1 MPIPTLFGYDLE
13 NNSDFTGMKQI
24 ASEFHFRLRAKGY
37 AEQVPSPIPAMDT
50 PLHYWYAKNEEKECK
65 QDILDMMQNY
75 PLIAFDVLPD
85 LRRGGPVLLKPEL
98 FVEASDN
105 L

>member
-1 MPIPTLFGYDLE
+1 MPIPALFCYGLE
-13 NNSDFTGMKQI
+13 NDGDFTGVKQI

-50 PLHYWYAKNEEKECK
+50 PLHYWYAKKEEKECK
-65 QDILDMMQNY
+65 QDILDMTQNY
-75 PLIAFDVLPD
+75 PQIAFDVLPD
-85 LRRGGPVLLKPEL
+85 FRLGRSVLLKPEL
-98 FVEASDN
+98 LVEASDN

>member
-1 MPIPTLFGYDLE
+1 MPIPALFCYDLE
-13 NNSDFTGMKQI
+13 NDSDFTGVKQI

-50 PLHYWYAKNEEKECK
+50 PLRYWYAKNVEKECK
-65 QDILDMMQNY
+65 QNILYMTQNY
-75 PLIAFDVLPD
+75 PQIAFDVLPD
-85 LRRGGPVLLKPEL
+85 LRRGGSVLLKPEL
-98 FVEASDN
+98 LVEASDN

>member
-1 MPIPTLFGYDLE
+1 MPIPALFGYNLE
-13 NNSDFTGMKQI
+13 NDNDFTGVKQI

-37 AEQVPSPIPAMDT
+37 AT
-50 PLHYWYAKNEEKECK
+50 
-65 QDILDMMQNY
+65 QNY
-75 PLIAFDVLPD
+75 PQIAFDVLPD
-85 LRRGGPVLLKPEL
+85 LRRGRLVLLKPEL

>member
-1 MPIPTLFGYDLE
+1 MPIPALFCYDLE
-13 NNSDFTGMKQI
+13 NNSDFTGVNQI
-24 ASEFHFRLRAKGY
+24 ASELNFRLRAEGY

-65 QDILDMMQNY
+65 QDILYMKLNFPQTT
-75 PLIAFDVLPD
+75 FDVLSD
-85 LRRGGPVLLKPEL
+85 LEHGGPVLLKPKL
-98 FVEASDN
+98 FVERSDN